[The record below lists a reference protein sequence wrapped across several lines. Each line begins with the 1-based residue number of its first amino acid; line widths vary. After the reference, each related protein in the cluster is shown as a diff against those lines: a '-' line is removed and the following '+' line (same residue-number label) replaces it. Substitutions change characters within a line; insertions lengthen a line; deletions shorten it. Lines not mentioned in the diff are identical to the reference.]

1 MRDLTFQEGLLGF
14 KMIPKTT
21 LYDKT
26 VLEIWTVQY
35 WIVSP
40 LENIKMIYYV
50 IFIKIYSYIIGF

>member
-1 MRDLTFQEGLLGF
+1 
-14 KMIPKTT
+14 MI
-21 LYDKT
+21 DSFGDMG
-26 VLEIWTVQY
+26 VRY